1 MAKATPTYVSE
12 LVDHMKGLTV
22 TDEETLLDLA
32 VEHVADAAATKLG
45 LKQGN
50 NNNLM
55 ESTCLAGA
63 KQE

>member
-1 MAKATPTYVSE
+1 MAKATSTYVSE

-45 LKQGN
+45 LKQGLQQLN
-50 NNNLM
+50 GH
-55 ESTCLAGA
+55 TCLAGA
-63 KQE
+63 KPE